1 MFSVTK
7 SQTAPAVTAV
17 PSTEECQQWVQRV
30 HSVQQRQSPEEW
42 AAAKRRYEES
52 RQHEARFRKC
62 KAAKGHAMRSSAL
75 ASEGLR
81 QMSVVTAS
89 STSAVQARW
98 SSAQAASKKR
108 SEDRMRQMDASA
120 LFAAPEAAD
129 QTAQV
134 LEDEDDEEAE
144 AMAEAANLVGGDVG
158 ALASLAN
165 RAVAA
170 PTAAGGRGSQAMDSN
185 VEAILAALKKEPSD
199 DTECASKFQL
209 YEGYASEVEEMRK
222 TLYNFVE
229 ESKPT
234 LPAVVASDMDRQVKR
249 VDSTEALGIPDET
262 REWFVYHMMRKAQ
275 GNNGMMAG
283 ILDTFEKRLQFLAN
297 NNQKECPVC
306 LEDFAESGIHAA
318 ETLSCCHKVCK
329 GCWAHWSQVSHGRP
343 FCPLCRHEDFLDA
356 LAANMQTP

>member
-1 MFSVTK
+1 MFSLSKTH
-7 SQTAPAVTAV
+7 TAPAVS
-17 PSTEECQQWVQRV
+17 PSTEECHQWVKRV
-30 HSVQQRQSPEEW
+30 HAAQQRQSPDDW
-42 AAAKRRYEES
+42 AAAKQRYEEA
-52 RQHEARFRKC
+52 RQHEAKFRKC

-81 QMSVVTAS
+81 QMSSARAS
-89 STSAVQARW
+89 STPEVQARW

-120 LFAAPEAAD
+120 QHLQEEAEE
-129 QTAQV
+129 TAHV
-134 LEDEDDEEAE
+134 LEDEDDEEVE
-144 AMAEAANLVGGDVG
+144 AMAEAANLVGTDVG
-158 ALASLAN
+158 ALATLC
-165 RAVAA
+165 RRTVAA
-170 PTAAGGRGSQAMDSN
+170 PEAPGRQSSAALDSN
-185 VEAILAALKKEPSD
+185 VEAILSALKMEPSD

-222 TLYNFVE
+222 TLYNFVA

-234 LPAVVASDMDRQVKR
+234 LPAVVANDMDKDVKR

-275 GNNGMMAG
+275 GNNGVMAG
-283 ILDTFEKRLQFLAN
+283 ILERFEKRLQFLAN

-306 LEDFAESGIHAA
+306 LEDFADSGDHAA

-329 GCWAHWSQVSHGRP
+329 SCWLHWSQVSQGRP
-343 FCPLCRHEDFLDA
+343 FCPLCRHDEFLDA
-356 LAANMQTP
+356 LAARMP